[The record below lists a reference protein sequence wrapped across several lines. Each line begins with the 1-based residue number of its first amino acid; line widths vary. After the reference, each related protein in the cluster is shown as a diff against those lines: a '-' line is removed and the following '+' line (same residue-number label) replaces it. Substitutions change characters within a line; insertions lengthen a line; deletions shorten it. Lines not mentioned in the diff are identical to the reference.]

1 MNTVQIMGFLGKD
14 PVIRATQTGRAMAN
28 MSVAVNR
35 TYTDARGNRQEL
47 TDWVE
52 VVAWGNLAEEV
63 YNHLKKG
70 SYVYIEGRYSTGSYI
85 GKDGTRKYSTKV
97 MANVVALPLR
107 TRLASTEGQ
116 QPMGNGIA
124 GNGSSGIGGRTGAGI
139 PAGWPGNTHTA
150 GSSPDESESKGK
162 GAGVGFNQ
170 FIPPVKDENIPF

>member
-70 SYVYIEGRYSTGSYI
+70 SYVYIEGR
-85 GKDGTRKYSTKV
+85 
-97 MANVVALPLR
+97 
-107 TRLASTEGQ
+107 
-116 QPMGNGIA
+116 
-124 GNGSSGIGGRTGAGI
+124 
-139 PAGWPGNTHTA
+139 
-150 GSSPDESESKGK
+150 
-162 GAGVGFNQ
+162 
-170 FIPPVKDENIPF
+170 

>member
-124 GNGSSGIGGRTGAGI
+124 GNAPAALVEGPEPASRQAGPAI
-139 PAGWPGNTHTA
+139 PIQPAARPMNR
-150 GSSPDESESKGK
+150 K
-162 GAGVGFNQ
+162 
-170 FIPPVKDENIPF
+170 VKEKERAVASISLYHR

>member
-1 MNTVQIMGFLGKD
+1 MNVVEVTGNLTKD
-14 PVIRATQTGRAMAN
+14 PVIRATQTGK
-28 MSVAVNR
+28 SVATFTVACNR
-35 TYTDARGNRQEL
+35 MYTTPQGEQKQL
-47 TDWVE
+47 TDWVN
-52 VVAWGNLAEEV
+52 VVAWGGLAESAG
-63 YNHLKKG
+63 NHLKKG

-162 GAGVGFNQ
+162 GAGGGFNQ